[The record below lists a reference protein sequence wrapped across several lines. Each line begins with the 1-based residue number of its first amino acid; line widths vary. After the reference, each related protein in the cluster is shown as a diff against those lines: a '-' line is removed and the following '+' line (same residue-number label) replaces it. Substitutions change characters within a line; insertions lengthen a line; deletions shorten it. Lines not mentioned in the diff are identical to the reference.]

1 MHQPLPENINNMVFE
16 IFAKEVEFFRKL
28 EEERH
33 KFAVKFGNQART
45 LFN

>member
-1 MHQPLPENINNMVFE
+1 MPENINNLVFE
-16 IFAKEVEFFRKL
+16 IFRKEIEFFRKL

-33 KFAVKFGNQART
+33 KFAVKFGNQSRA